1 MIHLNLKKIKKFF
14 DQLEKCQTA
23 FQAGLF
29 YAIFRF
35 FPEARVEQA
44 FWDPENNKHW
54 RVDIVI
60 GPIWVELDGLHH
72 RFDDRRFRQDEM
84 KDTFAF
90 RSGKYVFRRS
100 NEWWNQNW
108 RKFPEILLEFVYLNK
123 RVLFWLDD

>member
-1 MIHLNLKKIKKFF
+1 MELRILRKLFN
-14 DQLEKCQTA
+14 QLEKCETA

-29 YAIFRF
+29 YAIYRY

-44 FWDPENNKHW
+44 FFDEENNKCW

-60 GPIWVELDGLHH
+60 GSIWVELDGMHH
-72 RFDDRRFRQDEM
+72 RYDDHRFHQDEE

-100 NEWWNQNW
+100 NEWWNCNW
-108 RKFPEILLEFVYLNK
+108 RKFPQILIEFVCLNK
-123 RVLFWLDD
+123 QILFWLDD